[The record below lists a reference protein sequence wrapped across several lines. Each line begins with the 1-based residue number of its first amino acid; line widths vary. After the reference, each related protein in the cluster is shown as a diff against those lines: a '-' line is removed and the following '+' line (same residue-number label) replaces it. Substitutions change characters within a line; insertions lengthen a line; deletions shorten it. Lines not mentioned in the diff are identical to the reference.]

1 MKDITCEHSMALSQ
15 VTTWL
20 GAEAEVTEVGGRGVV
35 LSMYL
40 PGMCYRRIINHPDY
54 AKVLTLP

>member
-1 MKDITCEHSMALSQ
+1 MKDITCEHSMVLSQ

-20 GAEAEVTEVGGRGVV
+20 GAAAEVTEVGGRGVV

-40 PGMCYRRIINHPDY
+40 PGMYYRRI
-54 AKVLTLP
+54 

>member
-1 MKDITCEHSMALSQ
+1 MKDIICEHSMVLSQ

-40 PGMCYRRIINHPDY
+40 PGMC
-54 AKVLTLP
+54 